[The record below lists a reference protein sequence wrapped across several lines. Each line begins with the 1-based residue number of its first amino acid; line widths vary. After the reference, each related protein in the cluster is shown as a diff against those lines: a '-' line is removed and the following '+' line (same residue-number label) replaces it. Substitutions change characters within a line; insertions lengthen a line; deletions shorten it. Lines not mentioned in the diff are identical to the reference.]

1 LIVLSVTEQNCKY
14 FLQYSYKWEGIANTL
29 VNFEACDYIFILA
42 FTDCWKLVGV
52 DLEFYISLLLEM
64 PVSTIILLSLE
75 TSIPKFISTLHKTT
89 LKPLVIAKVA
99 RWIITPSTLSKVALL
114 QPSQP
119 WDILLIL
126 PGASNQLPENLRG
139 IIKDQWS
146 IQAGIPSRLLASF
159 NSTNEHLLQPSAGE
173 IPKLTGALSHPRIA
187 KSSQALELSDELR
200 QWISSGQSPKGA
212 VSMLNL
218 LAFQAGRKDE
228 YLKYG
233 KAFAE
238 SIGSRRGGVAK
249 IVGKV
254 VPGGC
259 SDGCQE
265 WEEVCNCGYRAL

>member
-1 LIVLSVTEQNCKY
+1 
-14 FLQYSYKWEGIANTL
+14 
-29 VNFEACDYIFILA
+29 
-42 FTDCWKLVGV
+42 
-52 DLEFYISLLLEM
+52 M

-75 TSIPKFISTLHKTT
+75 TSINTFITALRKSSLR
-89 LKPLVIAKVA
+89 PLVIANVA

-126 PGASNQLPENLRG
+126 PGALHALPEELQSM
-139 IIKDQWS
+139 IKDQWS
-146 IQAGIPSRLLASF
+146 IQAGIPSKVIASF
-159 NSTNEHLLQPSAGE
+159 NSTNDQLLHPSTGE
-173 IPKLTGALSHPRIA
+173 IPDLTGALSHSRIA
-187 KSSQALELSDELR
+187 NSSLALELSDELR
-200 QWISSGQSPKGA
+200 QWISSAQSPKGA

-218 LAFQAGRKDE
+218 LAFQPGRKEE

-265 WEEVCNCGYRAL
+265 WEEVCDCGYRKL

>member
-1 LIVLSVTEQNCKY
+1 
-14 FLQYSYKWEGIANTL
+14 
-29 VNFEACDYIFILA
+29 
-42 FTDCWKLVGV
+42 
-52 DLEFYISLLLEM
+52 M
-64 PVSTIILLSLE
+64 PISTIILLSLD
-75 TSIPKFISTLHKTT
+75 TSIPKFITTLHKSSF
-89 LKPLVIAKVA
+89 KPLVIAKVA
-99 RWIITPSTLSKVALL
+99 RWIITPSELSTVALL
-114 QPSQP
+114 RPSQP

-126 PGASNQLPENLRG
+126 PGASHSLPEDLQGMIR
-139 IIKDQWS
+139 DQWS
-146 IQAGIPSRLLASF
+146 IQAGIPSKLLASF
-159 NSTNEHLLQPSAGE
+159 NSTNNRLLHPSAEE
-173 IPKLTGALSHPRIA
+173 IPDLTGALSHTIIA

-200 QWISSGQSPKGA
+200 QWISSGKGPKGA

-254 VPGGC
+254 VPDTC

-265 WEEVCNCGYRAL
+265 WEEVCSRGCKTQ

>member
-1 LIVLSVTEQNCKY
+1 
-14 FLQYSYKWEGIANTL
+14 
-29 VNFEACDYIFILA
+29 
-42 FTDCWKLVGV
+42 
-52 DLEFYISLLLEM
+52 M
-64 PVSTIILLSLE
+64 PVATIILLSLK
-75 TSIPKFISTLHKTT
+75 TSITKFVTTLHNSS

-99 RWIITPSTLSKVALL
+99 RWIITPSELSTVALL

-126 PGASNQLPENLRG
+126 PGALHALPEDLQSM
-139 IIKDQWS
+139 IKDQWS
-146 IQAGIPSRLLASF
+146 IRAGIPSKVIASF
-159 NSTNEHLLQPSAGE
+159 NSTNDQLLHPSTGE
-173 IPKLTGALSHPRIA
+173 IPDLTGALSHPRIT

-200 QWISSGQSPKGA
+200 QWISSGQSPRGA